1 MRKSPVGPLSALRAP
16 WLVLLCLLAFALP
29 IAAQEDWGT
38 WEDEGGGDG
47 GGGFGAYA
55 SDVGNRASMGANSLL
70 TFLADPVMS
79 TVKPR
84 AEFDKLPATPVSPY
98 VVGLLQGTLLGAYR
112 ATMGTLDLAF
122 SWLTPMRMLSPEP
135 RYNIT
140 GAEHDRY

>member
-16 WLVLLCLLAFALP
+16 WLVFLCVFALALP
-29 IAAQEDWGT
+29 IAAQEDWGD
-38 WEDEGGGDG
+38 WEDQGGES

-70 TFLADPVMS
+70 TFLADPVMA

-84 AEFDKLPATPVSPY
+84 AEFDELPAAPVSPY
-98 VVGLLQGTLLGAYR
+98 VVGLVQGTLLGAYR
-112 ATMGTLDLAF
+112 ASMGTLDLVF
-122 SWLTPMRMLSPEP
+122 SWLTPMRMLSPAP
-135 RYNIT
+135 RFNIT